1 MAITY
6 FDFETV
12 GREGAEVFL
21 GEPRADARLT
31 DPAKIEADRVKKYL
45 ANFSKLS
52 LDPYGCRI
60 AVAAWHRTGRDAE
73 PIHVWPCPTEDDERE
88 MLRVLLSD
96 MGNATICGYNC
107 RAFDL
112 PVLLARCRL
121 LGVSY
126 PYAWDNPKWLRYGT
140 DVVDLY
146 ELLTFG
152 QGRYDEHVI
161 SRGLTSMCRVF
172 GIDIPDDDIG
182 GAWVAQAIAEGQW
195 QMVQD
200 HCQRDVQRTMALA
213 QRLRVADT
221 RGAMA
226 VAS

>member
-6 FDFETV
+6 FDLETV
-12 GREGAEVFL
+12 AREGADLLLSAPVANRSL
-21 GEPRADARLT
+21 K
-31 DPAKIEADRVKKYL
+31 DPAKVADDIAAK
-45 ANFSKLS
+45 ASKQREQLS

-60 AVAAWHRTGRDAE
+60 AVASWHRTGRDAE

-126 PYAWDNPKWLRYGT
+126 PYGWDSPKWLRYGT

-161 SRGLTSMCRVF
+161 SRSLTSMCKVF

>member
-6 FDFETV
+6 FDLETV
-12 GREGAEVFL
+12 AREGADLLLSAPVANRSL
-21 GEPRADARLT
+21 K
-31 DPAKIEADRVKKYL
+31 DPAKVADDIAAKAIKQREQ
-45 ANFSKLS
+45 LS

-60 AVAAWHRTGRDAE
+60 VCASWHRTGRDTE
-73 PIHVWPCPTEDDERE
+73 PVHVWPCPTEDDERE

-161 SRGLTSMCRVF
+161 SRSLTSMCRVF